1 MRGEVAALPSWSAR
15 YRLESALGRL
25 RQSASGQAGTRG
37 AASKGGMTRL
47 PAGRAGPRRAETM
60 CRQDSR
66 CIRDFLPEPANRV
79 PLVVRE
85 AERVRAPD
93 AAEVHRDVDFAE
105 VPDGGKLSATQVVRR
120 VLLVGDD
127 ALVAAGAA

>member
-1 MRGEVAALPSWSAR
+1 MRGEVAALPSWSAGTVLSP
-15 YRLESALGRL
+15 RLVG
-25 RQSASGQAGTRG
+25 SGQVPAAELGLAG
-37 AASKGGMTRL
+37 AASRGGMTRL

-85 AERVRAPD
+85 AERVLGAEQVTAPD
-93 AAEVHRDVDFAE
+93 AAEEHRDLISLRCPMAASCWRRKSY
-105 VPDGGKLSATQVVRR
+105 GKTSC
-120 VLLVGDD
+120 
-127 ALVAAGAA
+127 